1 LDTGEEEQ
9 NRHTGQGNGGAE
21 EARKA
26 PPLLKATSRK
36 TGVGFDGKLKSGG
49 GLERGQS
56 NLGFQLEDKFPAK
69 YKKWFKSCD
78 LMLYDH
84 FT

>member
-56 NLGFQLEDKFPAK
+56 NLGFFPVYFFLGTSSFQK
-69 YKKWFKSCD
+69 GKIYC
-78 LMLYDH
+78 
-84 FT
+84 

>member
-56 NLGFQLEDKFPAK
+56 NLGFLIFICLRMKE
-69 YKKWFKSCD
+69 YIIKKKN
-78 LMLYDH
+78 
-84 FT
+84 